1 MGTLLTKLAGRE
13 RSEKGFVQPPFW
25 ANPYALWRDLVGDK
39 EQISSDFGS
48 YISDAYKANG
58 VVFACILARLLVFSE
73 ARFVWR
79 QLQNGRPS
87 RLFSNADL
95 ALLENPWPGA
105 TTGELLARMEQD
117 ASLAGNSFTT
127 VVGAGGARRLRRL
140 RPEWVTIVAASENED
155 PYALDATVVGYAYC
169 PGGHADR
176 MEVLTPAEV
185 AHYSP
190 IPDPDAQYR
199 GMSWLTPVLR
209 EIESDKA
216 TTKHKLN
223 FFRNGAVPQVIVTYD
238 KAVAPA
244 AFERFVELFKEKHQ
258 GVDNHYKTL
267 HLAGGADAKVVGSNL
282 QQLDLKVSQ
291 GTLETRI
298 AAAAGVHP
306 IIVGLS
312 EGLQGSSLNE
322 GNFEAAKRRFADGTI
337 RPLWRIAAASLA
349 TLITSPGSGAQ
360 LWYDDRDVPFLR
372 EDASAASSILQS
384 EAQTIAALVREGFDA
399 DTVIDA
405 VVSGDLRRLAGS
417 HSGLYSV
424 QLQPAGADMSMNG
437 DGAKDVQLA
446 HLKERLELL
455 ESREPIVV
463 NMPNGRP
470 KRLALC
476 RDETGMLV
484 GLEEVADES
493 R

>member
-1 MGTLLTKLAGRE
+1 MPSMLARLAGPRPTK
-13 RSEKGFVQPPFW
+13 SFTQSPFW
-25 ANPYALWRDLVGDK
+25 SNPYATWTDLTGSKESIGGDL
-39 EQISSDFGS
+39 SS
-48 YISDAYKANG
+48 YIGDAYKANG

-87 RLFSNADL
+87 NMFGSSDL
-95 ALLENPWPGA
+95 ELLEHPWPGG

-117 ASLAGNSFTT
+117 ASLAGNSFNT
-127 VVGAGGARRLRRL
+127 VVGTGTARRLRRL
-140 RPEWVTIVAASENED
+140 RPEWVTIVAGSENDD
-155 PYALDATVVGYAYC
+155 PYALDARVIGYLYS
-169 PGGHADR
+169 PGGRLEKA
-176 MEVLTPAEV
+176 EVLTADEV

-190 IPDPDAQYR
+190 IPDPDAQWR
-199 GMSWLTPVLR
+199 GMSWLTPVIR

-238 KAVAPA
+238 KAVTPT
-244 AFERFVELFKEKHQ
+244 AFQAFVELFKQKHQ

-291 GTLETRI
+291 GSLETRI

-312 EGLQGSSLNE
+312 EGLQGSSLNQ
-322 GNFEAAKRRFADGTI
+322 GNFDAARRRFTDGTI

-349 TLITSPGSGAQ
+349 TLLPAQSAGVQ

-372 EDASAASSILQS
+372 EEAKSAAEILKT
-384 EAQTIAALVREGFDA
+384 EADTITALVREGFDP
-399 DTVIDA
+399 DTVVDA
-405 VVSGDLRRLAGS
+405 VVSGDLRRLSGN
-417 HSGLYSV
+417 HNGLYSV
-424 QLQPAGADMSMNG
+424 QLQPALEPASLNG
-437 DGAKDVQLA
+437 SG
-446 HLKERLELL
+446 
-455 ESREPIVV
+455 
-463 NMPNGRP
+463 
-470 KRLALC
+470 
-476 RDETGMLV
+476 
-484 GLEEVADES
+484 
-493 R
+493 